1 VWRFFVADFFDNEST
16 NLKTAILPLHSKE
29 GEKEKGLVLKE
40 VEIEKVLPNKN
51 QPRKSFDSSGI
62 EELSL
67 SLQRDGFLQP
77 LVVLPLNSDGFYPL
91 VAGERRLRAA
101 KKLGLPTV
109 PVLIKD
115 FSQKD
120 SKRAALVENIQ
131 RRNLRVLE
139 EARAY
144 EELIQEF
151 GYTHERCAEELGVDR
166 SKITNFLRLLS
177 LPEGVQESLDKG
189 EVSMGHARAL
199 LSLKASP
206 LRLKE
211 AHNLVCKK
219 GLSVRQ
225 TEALCRRLLKH
236 GETAYSDGGSLIT
249 KGVPEDP
256 NIEYLADRLRQ
267 KLKTKVRLLGAGGRG
282 KIEISYFSPS
292 EFERIVS
299 FFNL

>member
-1 VWRFFVADFFDNEST
+1 MADLFDNEST
-16 NLKTAILPLHSKE
+16 NLKAADLSLRPGE
-29 GEKEKGLVLKE
+29 GEKGKGLVLKE

-51 QPRKSFDSSGI
+51 QPRKTFDSNGI
-62 EELSL
+62 HELSL
-67 SLQRDGFLQP
+67 SLERDGFLQP
-77 LVVLPLNSDGFYPL
+77 LVVLPLNNDGFYPL
-91 VAGERRLRAA
+91 IAGERRLRAA

-115 FSQKD
+115 FSHKD

-139 EARAY
+139 EAKAY
-144 EELIQEF
+144 EELILEF

-177 LPEGVQESLDKG
+177 LPESVQESLDKG
-189 EVSMGHARAL
+189 DVSMGHARAL

-225 TEALCRRLLKH
+225 TEALCRRLLKNS
-236 GETAYSDGGSLIT
+236 ETSPLDGDLGT
-249 KGVPEDP
+249 KDVSEDP